1 MKYVMLYHNTLYRYR
16 TIRRYEA
23 ITSTV
28 HWFSFLVAFLY
39 VFLTETRVRFTKF
52 LELSLVWFKIL
63 SD

>member
-28 HWFSFLVAFLY
+28 S
-39 VFLTETRVRFTKF
+39 
-52 LELSLVWFKIL
+52 SLVFVFGCIL
-63 SD
+63 IRIFDRNESSVY